1 MYEDRD
7 EGSERERDLRE
18 LKEKDLSA
26 VRVFSDRRSRRRRR
40 RRRTERE
47 RERERERA
55 EELED
60 FWSWPCEDY

>member
-47 RERERERA
+47 RERERA
-55 EELED
+55 EKLED

>member
-47 RERERERA
+47 RERERE
-55 EELED
+55 
-60 FWSWPCEDY
+60 S